1 MKFVIS
7 DKKKFSVFTTLF
19 RHLPQFTE
27 TINLH
32 VTEEGIYVQGMDTSQ
47 ISLFE
52 IKLNSEWFDEFI
64 CKKSCVIGLV
74 CSVFYKVFQ
83 CIDNLEQKMTI
94 VFDEKKDTLSVKLE
108 GNNIVK
114 DFEISLLDID
124 SEVLNIPPTVYD
136 VDIEIDSVS
145 IANYINQMLI
155 FDETFTLRSTQE
167 NIILTSKSESGS
179 MSITMHEESIIS
191 YAIEEDLDLT
201 LNFSLNYIKKICAF
215 SKMTK
220 STFINM
226 KAGTPMRFH
235 QSLDDKGFE
244 DSENYIRFY
253 LAPKMD
259 D

>member
-7 DKKKFSVFTTLF
+7 DKKKFSVFSTLF

-52 IKLNSEWFDEFI
+52 IKLNSEWFDEFS
-64 CKKSCVIGLV
+64 CKKNCVIGLV

-94 VFDEKKDTLSVKLE
+94 MFDEKKDTLSVKLE
-108 GNNIVK
+108 GDNIVK

-136 VDIEIDSVS
+136 VDIEIDSIS

-226 KAGTPMRFH
+226 KEGTPMRFH
-235 QSLDDKGFE
+235 QSLDGKGFD

>member
-7 DKKKFSVFTTLF
+7 DKKKFSVFSTLF

-32 VTEEGIYVQGMDTSQ
+32 VSETGIYVQGMDTSQ

-52 IKLNSEWFDEFI
+52 IKLKNDWFDEFT
-64 CKKSCVIGLV
+64 CEKNCVIGLV

-94 VFDEKKDTLSVKLE
+94 MFDETKDKLNVKLE
-108 GNNIVK
+108 GNNIIK

-124 SEVLNIPPTVYD
+124 SEILNIPETEYD
-136 VDIEIDSVS
+136 VDIEIDSGS

-155 FDETFTLRSTQE
+155 FDETFTLRTTQE
-167 NIILTSKSESGS
+167 NIILSSKNESGS
-179 MSITMHEESIIS
+179 MSITIKEESIIS
-191 YAIEEDLDLT
+191 YAIEEELDLT
-201 LNFSLNYIKKICAF
+201 LSFSLNYIKKICAF
-215 SKMTK
+215 SKITK

-226 KAGTPMRFH
+226 KKNTPMRFH
-235 QSLDDKGFE
+235 QSLDNKGFNE
-244 DSENYIRFY
+244 SENYIRFY
-253 LAPKMD
+253 LAPKID